1 MSSHKEYASEKQNLL
16 GTGTLVLFPTDGP
29 PPHVT
34 TPIVLPDLLFFT
46 IYPTSEQDLYINE
59 LLWRMT
65 QTSCFSQT
73 KVAEVLPPNTPNCSA
88 FAIAI
93 PTQLACFLSSVTLSE
108 MRSAV
113 IYMLADAAQGED
125 PKGLAQMHADLPSC
139 VWRNLTF
146 LMEQTVAQRNA
157 GWGIAEG
164 ATPGIT
170 RASFLLDAA
179 LQTAPS
185 QDYWKIQVEIGFA
198 EPMMMGN
205 VPLTLVSREK
215 KELGRHCL
223 RVFSKLKAEEDAAQG
238 VDLAPKRAQVLH
250 SLYEDWCRYS
260 AICSWVPHISRRGC
274 AGGRD
279 QEETTS
285 RYKDAFTLMT
295 CLVGCDGQRYTW
307 ERVRSLRLCMSD
319 TTSFVSWLP
328 AQIVD
333 QILVPMIVISDGEAA
348 TASLGAA
355 SEVGESDKEER
366 ICVDD
371 AENFSLDIV

>member
-16 GTGTLVLFPTDGP
+16 GTGTLVVFPTDGP
-29 PPHVT
+29 PPQVT
-34 TPIVLPDLLFFT
+34 TPIVVPDLLFFT

-59 LLWRMT
+59 LLWSMA
-65 QTSCFSQT
+65 QTTCFSQA
-73 KVAEVLPPNTPNCSA
+73 KLAEVLPPSAPKCAA
-88 FAIAI
+88 FAIAV
-93 PTQLACFLSSVTLSE
+93 PAQLARFLSSVTLSE
-108 MRSAV
+108 MRAAV

-125 PKGLAQMHADLPSC
+125 PKGLAQMQADLPSC
-139 VWRNLTF
+139 VWRSLNC
-146 LMEQTVAQRNA
+146 LMEQSIAQRSA
-157 GWGIAEG
+157 GWGIAEA

-215 KELGRHCL
+215 QELGRHCL
-223 RVFSKLKAEEDAAQG
+223 RVFNKLMAEEYATKG
-238 VDLAPKRAQVLH
+238 VDLAPTRAQVLQ

-260 AICSWVPHISRRGC
+260 AICSWVPPNSRRGC
-274 AGGRD
+274 ARTGD

-285 RYKDAFTLMT
+285 RYKDAFTLMS
-295 CLVGCDGQRYTW
+295 CLVGCDRQRYTW
-307 ERVRSLRLCMSD
+307 ERVRSLRLCMCD
-319 TTSFVSWLP
+319 TASFVSWLP

-333 QILVPMIVISDGEAA
+333 QILVPMVVISDGEAA
-348 TASLGAA
+348 TASLRAA
-355 SEVGESDKEER
+355 SEVREMGKEER
-366 ICVDD
+366 ICAGD
-371 AENFSLDIV
+371 AEDFSRDTV